1 MKRFLSIALLV
12 VLSTLSQSWASDPT
26 EDSELQSANANI
38 ESKINNP
45 LELQENLNTK
55 IHPLQVHEAFPLSVV
70 AIDAQ
75 TLVISWLVQEDY
87 YLYKDKMSFIADG
100 AKILNI
106 NFPEAKLK
114 HDEFFG
120 EVRVYEKPIEIL
132 ITLSEIQND
141 LLTLNI
147 EYQGCWNGGVCY
159 PPENSLIRV
168 SLSGDD
174 GTASDQPED
183 SISTEELKAR
193 ELFQQGGLTLFF
205 GALLAGLALSW
216 TPCVYPMIPILSGII
231 IGQKQTPSSLSA
243 FLMSLAFVL
252 SMSLAYGLIGATAG
266 YFGAGINLQ
275 AIMQT
280 PWILVVFSLIFI
292 FLAFSMFGFYDIQL
306 PIKFQNKLAQMSN
319 KQTGGEFVG
328 VSIMGFL
335 SALIVGPC
343 VTPFLATALSYV
355 IAGGSAIKGGIS
367 LFAMG
372 LGMGIPIL
380 IVCGWGVNAL
390 PKAGPWMNTIK
401 NIFGFLML
409 AVSLYLLDRILNPT
423 ISLVLWASLMTVAP
437 IRLGAFSNF
446 TKTTGLWHLLVKTI
460 GIIVLGYGLLLW
472 MLVIKGGGDMQKHM
486 TSLFYGENFKSS
498 ESSQFQIIKS
508 ENQISLAIS
517 ETENSDKLLVVKFYA
532 DWCWSC
538 NKLERVVFS
547 NSNVVQTLQGT
558 LALTADV
565 TDNNKGN
572 QKILARFNLVGPP
585 AILFFKDGKEQRSHR
600 IIGEISATDF
610 LKHVNSL

>member
-26 EDSELQSANANI
+26 EDSELRSANANI
-38 ESKINNP
+38 ESKTNNV
-45 LELQENLNTK
+45 LELQENFNTK

-132 ITLSEIQND
+132 VTLSEIQND

-168 SLSGDD
+168 SLSGNE
-174 GTASDQPED
+174 GGSGQPED
-183 SISTEELKAR
+183 SVNTEELKAR
-193 ELFQQGGLTLFF
+193 ELFQHGGLTLFF

-231 IGQKQTPSSLSA
+231 IGQKQTPSSLNA

-306 PIKFQNKLAQMSN
+306 PIKFQNRLAQMSN

-380 IVCGWGVNAL
+380 IVCGWGVNVL

-423 ISLVLWASLMTVAP
+423 VSLVLWASLMTVAP

-446 TKTTGLWHLLVKTI
+446 TKTTGLWRLLVKTI

-472 MLVIKGGGDMQKHM
+472 LLVIKGGGDIQQQMN
-486 TSLFYGENFKSS
+486 SLIYGENFKSS
-498 ESSQFQIIKS
+498 ESSQFRIIDS

-517 ETENSDKLLVVKFYA
+517 ETKNSDKLLVVKFYA

-547 NSNVVQTLQGT
+547 NSNVVKALQGT

-600 IIGEISATDF
+600 IIGEISAADF

>member
-1 MKRFLSIALLV
+1 MKRFLSIVLLV
-12 VLSTLSQSWASDPT
+12 LLSTISQSWASDPT

-38 ESKINNP
+38 ESKTNNV
-45 LELQENLNTK
+45 LELQENFNTK
-55 IHPLQVHEAFPLSVV
+55 THPLQVHEAFPLSVV
-70 AIDAQ
+70 AIDTK
-75 TLVISWLVQEDY
+75 TLVISWLIQEDY

-147 EYQGCWNGGVCY
+147 EYQGCWSGGVCY

-168 SLSGDD
+168 SLSGNE
-174 GTASDQPED
+174 GGSGQPED
-183 SISTEELKAR
+183 SVNTEELKAR
-193 ELFQQGGLTLFF
+193 ELFQHGGLTLFF

-231 IGQKQTPSSLSA
+231 IGQKQTPSSLRA

-306 PIKFQNKLAQMSN
+306 PIKFQNRLAQMSN

-355 IAGGSAIKGGIS
+355 IAGGSAIKGGVS

-423 ISLVLWASLMTVAP
+423 VSLVLWASLMTVAP

-446 TKTTGLWHLLVKTI
+446 TKTTGLWRLLVKTI

-472 MLVIKGGGDMQKHM
+472 LLVIKGL
-486 TSLFYGENFKSS
+486 SL
-498 ESSQFQIIKS
+498 IHI
-508 ENQISLAIS
+508 
-517 ETENSDKLLVVKFYA
+517 
-532 DWCWSC
+532 
-538 NKLERVVFS
+538 
-547 NSNVVQTLQGT
+547 
-558 LALTADV
+558 
-565 TDNNKGN
+565 
-572 QKILARFNLVGPP
+572 
-585 AILFFKDGKEQRSHR
+585 
-600 IIGEISATDF
+600 
-610 LKHVNSL
+610 

>member
-1 MKRFLSIALLV
+1 MKRFLSIVLLI
-12 VLSTLSQSWASDPT
+12 VLAPLSQNWASELTKDSGLSQSTIA
-26 EDSELQSANANI
+26 DSGSQ
-38 ESKINNP
+38 INNI
-45 LELQENLNTK
+45 LQQQDSLNNKT
-55 IHPLQVHEAFPLSVV
+55 HPLQVHEAFPLSVV
-70 AIDAQ
+70 AIDDK
-75 TLVISWLVQEDY
+75 TLVINWLIQEDY
-87 YLYKDKMSFIADG
+87 YLYKDKMSFVADG
-100 AKILNI
+100 AKIETI
-106 NFPEAKLK
+106 NFPEAKFK
-114 HDEFFG
+114 QDEFFG
-120 EVRVYEKPIEIL
+120 QVSVYERPIEIL
-132 ITLSEIQND
+132 VTLSEIQND
-141 LLTLNI
+141 SVSLNVG
-147 EYQGCWNGGVCY
+147 YQGCWNGGVCY
-159 PPENSLIRV
+159 PPENDLIRV
-168 SLSGDD
+168 SLSGAE
-174 GTASDQPED
+174 TIKSQPED
-183 SISTEELKAR
+183 SINTEELKAR

-231 IGQKQTPSSLSA
+231 IGQKQTPSSTKA
-243 FLMSLAFVL
+243 FLMSLTFVL

-306 PIKFQNKLAQMSN
+306 PTKFQNKLTQMSN

-355 IAGGSAIKGGIS
+355 IAGGSSIKGGIS

-401 NIFGFLML
+401 NIFGFLMI
-409 AVSLYLLDRILNPT
+409 AVALYLLDRILNPN
-423 ISLVLWASLMTVAP
+423 ISLVLWASLLTIVP
-437 IRLGAFSNF
+437 IKLGAFRNL
-446 TKTTGLWHLLVKTI
+446 TKIKSLWQLLVKAT
-460 GIIVLGYGLLLW
+460 GLIILGYGLLLW
-472 MLVIKGGGDMQKHM
+472 LLVVKGGGDIQQYMS
-486 TSLFYGENFKSS
+486 SLIYSDNIKSS
-498 ESSQFQIIKS
+498 ESLQFQIVES
-508 ENQISLAIS
+508 ESQINLAIS
-517 ETENSDKLLVVKFYA
+517 ETENSDKLLVIKFYA
-532 DWCWSC
+532 DWCVSC
-538 NKLERVVFS
+538 NKLERAVFS
-547 NSNVVQTLQGT
+547 DSDVVQALLST

-565 TDNNKGN
+565 TDNNQVN
-572 QKILARFNLVGPP
+572 QKLLARFNLVGPP

-610 LKHVNSL
+610 LRHVNSL

>member
-12 VLSTLSQSWASDPT
+12 VLSTLTQSWASDPT

-38 ESKINNP
+38 ESKTNNV
-45 LELQENLNTK
+45 LELQENFNTK
-55 IHPLQVHEAFPLSVV
+55 THPLQVHEAFPLSVV
-70 AIDAQ
+70 AIDTQ
-75 TLVISWLVQEDY
+75 TLLISWLIQEDY

-168 SLSGDD
+168 SLSGNE
-174 GTASDQPED
+174 GASGQTED
-183 SISTEELKAR
+183 SVNTEELKAR

-231 IGQKQTPSSLSA
+231 IGQKQTPSSLNA

-292 FLAFSMFGFYDIQL
+292 FFAFSMFGFYDIQL
-306 PIKFQNKLAQMSN
+306 PIKLQNRLAQMSN

-380 IVCGWGVNAL
+380 IVCGWGVNVL

-423 ISLVLWASLMTVAP
+423 VSLVLWASLLTVAP

-446 TKTTGLWHLLVKTI
+446 TKTTGLWRLLVKTI

-472 MLVIKGGGDMQKHM
+472 LLVIKGGGDIQQQMN
-486 TSLFYGENFKSS
+486 SLIYGENFKSS
-498 ESSQFQIIKS
+498 ESSQFRIIDS

-517 ETENSDKLLVVKFYA
+517 ETKNSDKLLVVKFYA

-547 NSNVVQTLQGT
+547 NSNVVQALQGT

-600 IIGEISATDF
+600 IIGEISAADF